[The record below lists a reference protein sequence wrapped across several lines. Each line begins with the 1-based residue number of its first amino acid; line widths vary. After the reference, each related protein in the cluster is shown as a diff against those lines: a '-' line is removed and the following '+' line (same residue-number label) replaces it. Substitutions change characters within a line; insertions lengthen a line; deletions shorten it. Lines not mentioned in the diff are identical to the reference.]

1 MVMTRICAAGLTSLV
16 FLFFYNRTKAQE
28 ADPATATIKPYE
40 IAVGYNQTTNLIFP
54 YAVRSVDRGSASVL
68 AQKAKGVENILQL
81 KAADQSF
88 APTNVS
94 VVTADGRFYSFVLS
108 YADQPPYLNISFAGG
123 KPVQLAGEAT
133 NARLLENEAFRVL
146 GMPRFMGLKQTGQS
160 LRLQLQGV
168 FLSNNNLWLKLKMDN
183 RSQVDF
189 QPAYIQ
195 FFLRDKKRSKRT
207 ALNETEITP
216 LYLPD
221 DKMVRGNGSCTWPVG
236 FNAFTVPR
244 HQRLLVQVADQSGG
258 RMIVLPIKSPR
269 FLKARRLH

>member
-1 MVMTRICAAGLTSLV
+1 MSVC
-16 FLFFYNRTKAQE
+16 FLFAHKITKAQD
-28 ADPATATIKPYE
+28 ADPTTASIKPYE

-54 YAVRSVDRGSASVL
+54 YAVKSVDRGSSSVL

-81 KAADQSF
+81 KAADENF

-108 YADQPPYLNISFAGG
+108 YEDRPLHLNISFAGDR
-123 KPVQLAGEAT
+123 PVQLAGEAT
-133 NARLLENEAFRVL
+133 NAHELENEAFRVM
-146 GMPRFMGLKQTGQS
+146 GTARFMGLRQNNQS

-168 FLSNNNLWLKLKMDN
+168 FLSDNNLWLKLRMDN

-221 DKMVRGNGSCTWPVG
+221 YKMVRGNSSAAWPVG

-244 HQRLLVQVADQSGG
+244 HQRLLMQVADASGG

>member
-1 MVMTRICAAGLTSLV
+1 MTRICAAGLMS
-16 FLFFYNRTKAQE
+16 FLFLFSHTITNAQD
-28 ADPATATIKPYE
+28 ANPATATIKPYE

-54 YAVRSVDRGSASVL
+54 YAVKSVDRGSGSVL

-88 APTNVS
+88 VPTNVS

-108 YADQPPYLNISFAGG
+108 YADQPPYLNISFAGS
-123 KPVQLAGEAT
+123 KPVQLAGETT
-133 NARLLENEAFRVL
+133 NTHTLENEAFRVM
-146 GMPRFMGLKQTGQS
+146 GMPRFMGVKQIGQS

-168 FLSNNNLWLKLKMDN
+168 FLSDNNLWLKLKMDN

-221 DKMVRGNGSCTWPVG
+221 DKMVRGNSSGTWPVG
-236 FNAFTVPR
+236 FTAFTVPR